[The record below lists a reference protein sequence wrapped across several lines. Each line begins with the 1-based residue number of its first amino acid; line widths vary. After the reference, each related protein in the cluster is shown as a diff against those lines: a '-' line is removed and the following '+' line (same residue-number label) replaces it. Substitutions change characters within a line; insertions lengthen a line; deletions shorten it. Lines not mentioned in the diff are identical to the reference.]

1 MNTYIVIG
9 APGQGKS
16 PIAQALIENRR
27 CLVFDV
33 NNEYGSRTKYA
44 GQKPISLSSNTNEHR
59 SRYIDGDVKKF
70 MEIAEKKRNTV
81 IVFEEATA
89 FFRGSMSM
97 EVSRLLINKKH
108 TGNSYVFLFH
118 SINRVPPEIMEM
130 CDYVVLLRTNDQE
143 DTVFRKYKSIAQH
156 FLDAQMFK
164 QGEYRTIKMIQ

>member
-16 PIAQALIENRR
+16 PIAQSMIDGRR

-33 NNEYGSRTKYA
+33 NNEYGPQTKYP
-44 GQKPISLSSNTNEHR
+44 GQKALCLSGNTNELR
-59 SRYIDGDVKKF
+59 SRYINGDVKEF
-70 MEIAEKKRNTV
+70 IEIAKKKRNTV

-89 FFRGSMSM
+89 FFRGAMSA
-97 EVSRLLINKKH
+97 EVSKLLINKRH

-130 CDYVVLLRTNDQE
+130 CNYVILMKTNDQE
-143 DTVFRKYKSIAQH
+143 DTVFRKYKSLAQH
-156 FLDAQMFK
+156 FLDVQMFK
-164 QGEYRTIKMIQ
+164 DGEHRTIKLI